1 MQYKPF
7 DEPHGRTKEPW
18 MTRFNSFY
26 PHGTIFI
33 QPTLLRDWKN
43 KKKPVPARFCSGHFC
58 FGRNKWAKQI
68 KHDTDIWFAGEELNL
83 TVRSYTHGYDLFHPH
98 KIIIWHAT
106 MREERQGI
114 LAWDDQHKRGDNS
127 WFTQQDIGRAK
138 IRQLL
143 RTENNGFDL
152 TGYDLG
158 KVRSL
163 RDYEK
168 YAGINFKLRAVQ
180 EYTAHDNLPPNPI
193 ILDEQKWLDSF
204 MRSTYHLVHIT
215 PDDLPKKDYNF
226 ILVAFDDEK
235 GENIDSQYIEKEEI
249 EEFFTLGKPIH
260 FEKAI
265 LSAKTPARVVYW
277 GHSEKRG
284 WAERKEVNL
293 LDD

>member
-1 MQYKPF
+1 MC
-7 DEPHGRTKEPW
+7 
-18 MTRFNSFY
+18 
-26 PHGTIFI
+26 I
-33 QPTLLRDWKN
+33 RD
-43 KKKPVPARFCSGHFC
+43 R
-58 FGRNKWAKQI
+58 
-68 KHDTDIWFAGEELNL
+68 
-83 TVRSYTHGYDLFHPH
+83 
-98 KIIIWHAT
+98 
-106 MREERQGI
+106 
-114 LAWDDQHKRGDNS
+114 
-127 WFTQQDIGRAK
+127 
-138 IRQLL
+138 
-143 RTENNGFDL
+143 
-152 TGYDLG
+152 
-158 KVRSL
+158 
-163 RDYEK
+163 
-168 YAGINFKLRAVQ
+168 LRAVQ